1 MAAGNRGKTDPES
14 TIMRTSPGAH
24 LRAELR
30 RLGLDQVAVSKATG
44 VSRQSVNNIING
56 RQAISRAMAGKLG
69 RLTGHGSDYWLSEW
83 FGESGA
89 PVRAAVAAVLV
100 NHQIARAVDDGV
112 IVIDPFVSGH
122 LRPASLE
129 LTLAATAL
137 SGGKKLNLSPGRSFT
152 LRPGCSLSGRTIEHV
167 ELPFDH
173 LGRLGGLAS
182 LSAAGLVVSAPLQ
195 IAPGF
200 KGTIAF
206 ALFNAGANAI
216 PLRAGEPVAALE
228 IVRLAATPEAT

>member
-1 MAAGNRGKTDPES
+1 MAAGSRGKTDPES

-83 FGESGA
+83 FSESGS
-89 PVRAAVAAVLV
+89 PVPSAVAGVLV
-100 NHQIARAVDDGV
+100 NHQIARAVQDG
-112 IVIDPFVSGH
+112 ILAIEPFVSRH
-122 LRPASLE
+122 LRGASLE
-129 LTLAATAL
+129 LTLAPPAL
-137 SGGKKLNLSPGRSFT
+137 SGGRKITLSPKRAFA
-152 LRPGCSLSGRTIEHV
+152 LRPGCALSGGTVERV
-167 ELPFDH
+167 ELPLDH
-173 LGRLGGLAS
+173 FGRLGGLAP
-182 LSAAGLVVSAPLQ
+182 LSAAGLVLSGPLQ

-200 KGTIAF
+200 KGAPSF
-206 ALFNAGANAI
+206 ALFNAGPAAI

-228 IVRLAATPEAT
+228 IVRLAAIPDAT

>member
-1 MAAGNRGKTDPES
+1 MAAGSRGKTDPES

-56 RQAISRAMAGKLG
+56 RQAISRAMAGRLG

-83 FGESGA
+83 FGENGA
-89 PVRAAVAAVLV
+89 PVRAAVAGVLV
-100 NHQIARAVDDGV
+100 DHQIARAVHDGI
-112 IVIDPFVSGH
+112 IVIEPFISGH

-129 LTLAATAL
+129 LTLASTVR
-137 SGGKKLNLSPGRSFT
+137 SKGKKLTLSPQRAFA
-152 LRPGCSLSGRTIEHV
+152 LQPGCALAGGTVERI
-167 ELPFDH
+167 ELPLDH
-173 LGRLGGLAS
+173 LGRLGGLPS
-182 LSAAGLVVSAPLQ
+182 LSAAGLILTGPLQ

-200 KGTIAF
+200 RGNLTF
-206 ALFNAGANAI
+206 ALFNAGPATI
-216 PLRAGEPVAALE
+216 RLRAGEPVAALE
-228 IVRLAATPEAT
+228 LVRLTATPETS